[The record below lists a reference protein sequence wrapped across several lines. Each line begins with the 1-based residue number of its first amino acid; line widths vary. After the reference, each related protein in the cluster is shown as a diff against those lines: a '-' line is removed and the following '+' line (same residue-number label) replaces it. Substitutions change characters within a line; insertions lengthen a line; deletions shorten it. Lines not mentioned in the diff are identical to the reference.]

1 MLFVNFC
8 TLFLF
13 SSVNLFIFFFPKNL
27 SRLCGLCDFIA
38 DAFLFLFSGVNLF
51 VSILHAVCMDFSA
64 AFSISMCAFSIVS
77 IVRYACVPPSGLWAF
92 FLLSSCMRIRKGWS
106 GHLRLSTC
114 LNFTMSS
121 SKALLSAPSS

>member
-1 MLFVNFC
+1 MLFVHFC
-8 TLFLF
+8 TLSLF

-27 SRLCGLCDFIA
+27 SRLCGFCDFIA

-51 VSILHAVCMDFSA
+51 VSILHAACMDFSV
-64 AFSISMCAFSIVS
+64 AFSISMCVFSIVS